1 MLCSDQVKI
10 QKFVKKCYFI
20 TRLLRIDFYKASV
33 TTKFFQSGNDQFHVL
48 KIFLLVTPFFPRK
61 LVYKLFLQGLIKEFC
76 RKERAFLP

>member
-10 QKFVKKCYFI
+10 QKFVKNCYFL